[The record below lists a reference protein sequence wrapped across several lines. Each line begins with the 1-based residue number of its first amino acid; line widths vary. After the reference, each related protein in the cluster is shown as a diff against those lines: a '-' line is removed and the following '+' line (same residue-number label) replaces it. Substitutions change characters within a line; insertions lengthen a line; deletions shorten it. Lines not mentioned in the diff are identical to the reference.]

1 MNGKKMVLR
10 ALAFALCLLLVLP
23 AAAASNRNLST
34 QEKAEAL
41 YALGLFQGK
50 GTLEDGSPDFALAD
64 EATRNEAATMLI
76 RLLGQ
81 EAKAKA
87 QYQAG
92 ALECP
97 FSDVP
102 NWAKGNV
109 TWLYENS
116 YVNGAT
122 ADTYNGA
129 GTITAQQFVALLL
142 RSLGYSETLGDF
154 SYSGALD
161 FAREKGLLDAAQ
173 SSRYSQSF
181 VRGDMVELC
190 YTTLYLPM
198 RDSGRTLYQ
207 QLELQGVFS
216 RREADTI
223 PAASELTLQLKY
235 SGGGR
240 ESRWYV
246 QEATVS
252 APILTDLDRD
262 GSQELLFT
270 ARSIFCLDPVTGES
284 KWNIYSGMDRS
295 TEWTGSGSQDY
306 GRCGVSMQV
315 CDLEGDGRLEL
326 VTVHTNYSKSTSCIA
341 VYDDQGY
348 FKAGWPRY
356 TEKPVYSLEICDFEG
371 DGNLEICIALGTG
384 SNDIPALYIFE
395 HDGSIRR
402 GWPQYSFY
410 GTFSNSMASADL
422 DGDGSKELILLYDEQ
437 FISAYHSDGST
448 VACTAGAY
456 RGLDWNGIPVCEDY
470 YHELECLDWAFQ
482 HGGFAYATGDRLLGD
497 TREGRNVIMG
507 TRGGIA
513 VSDLDG
519 DGSEELVFTAMV
531 VDGSIVMRG
540 DTNSFTDC
548 IRYFTTFILN
558 KDRTRY
564 VNEELG
570 FDWTQMPR
578 DVGTVL
584 TVDTKLIPYAD
595 NRPVISDLDGDG
607 YQEILY
613 SANDGMVH
621 CFRLDQTAPG
631 AWPYDLNARGESVI
645 SFATRPVAAD
655 LNGDGKQEVIFA
667 TYTQQDQKTRRG
679 SLYVLDH
686 SGQLLCRETLP
697 ITWGSEIDYLYA
709 NGAMAEPC
717 VADLDGDGK
726 YEIAVTTLFA
736 GVVVYDV
743 D

>member
-262 GSQELLFT
+262 GNCCSPPAPF
-270 ARSIFCLDPVTGES
+270 SV
-284 KWNIYSGMDRS
+284 
-295 TEWTGSGSQDY
+295 WT
-306 GRCGVSMQV
+306 R
-315 CDLEGDGRLEL
+315 
-326 VTVHTNYSKSTSCIA
+326 
-341 VYDDQGY
+341 
-348 FKAGWPRY
+348 
-356 TEKPVYSLEICDFEG
+356 
-371 DGNLEICIALGTG
+371 
-384 SNDIPALYIFE
+384 
-395 HDGSIRR
+395 
-402 GWPQYSFY
+402 
-410 GTFSNSMASADL
+410 
-422 DGDGSKELILLYDEQ
+422 
-437 FISAYHSDGST
+437 
-448 VACTAGAY
+448 
-456 RGLDWNGIPVCEDY
+456 
-470 YHELECLDWAFQ
+470 
-482 HGGFAYATGDRLLGD
+482 
-497 TREGRNVIMG
+497 
-507 TRGGIA
+507 
-513 VSDLDG
+513 
-519 DGSEELVFTAMV
+519 
-531 VDGSIVMRG
+531 
-540 DTNSFTDC
+540 
-548 IRYFTTFILN
+548 
-558 KDRTRY
+558 
-564 VNEELG
+564 
-570 FDWTQMPR
+570 
-578 DVGTVL
+578 
-584 TVDTKLIPYAD
+584 
-595 NRPVISDLDGDG
+595 
-607 YQEILY
+607 
-613 SANDGMVH
+613 
-621 CFRLDQTAPG
+621 
-631 AWPYDLNARGESVI
+631 
-645 SFATRPVAAD
+645 
-655 LNGDGKQEVIFA
+655 
-667 TYTQQDQKTRRG
+667 
-679 SLYVLDH
+679 
-686 SGQLLCRETLP
+686 
-697 ITWGSEIDYLYA
+697 
-709 NGAMAEPC
+709 
-717 VADLDGDGK
+717 
-726 YEIAVTTLFA
+726 
-736 GVVVYDV
+736 
-743 D
+743 